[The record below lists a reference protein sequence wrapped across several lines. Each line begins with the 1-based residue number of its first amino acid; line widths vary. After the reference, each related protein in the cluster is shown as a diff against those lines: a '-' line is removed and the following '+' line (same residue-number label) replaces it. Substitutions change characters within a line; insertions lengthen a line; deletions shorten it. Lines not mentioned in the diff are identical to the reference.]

1 MHTGVYQKGQEQKPL
16 NRPRA
21 PKAAKQRSRC
31 KGRSTGRRKGKQAD
45 KKTTQKS
52 RKATEN
58 LHTKHKA
65 DYGKRK
71 YRKEKDFKAK
81 LQ

>member
-21 PKAAKQRSRC
+21 PKAAKQRGRC
-31 KGRSTGRRKGKQAD
+31 KGRRKGKQAD

>member
-1 MHTGVYQKGQEQKPL
+1 MHTGVYQKGQEHKPL
-16 NRPRA
+16 NRPRT
-21 PKAAKQRSRC
+21 PKAAKQRGRC
-31 KGRSTGRRKGKQAD
+31 KGRSTGRSTGRRKGKQAD

-65 DYGKRK
+65 GYGKRK
-71 YRKEKDFKAK
+71 YRKEKRF
-81 LQ
+81 